1 MSKFFRFLLILV
13 SVALFTAISTTAQ
26 NNKIVSELPENTR
39 VTKGVLSNGMT
50 YYIYPT
56 DVTEGV
62 ASYYIIQNVG
72 SVLENDDQKG
82 LAHFLEHMAFN
93 GTENFKGKGILKT
106 LEKQG
111 AIFGRDINAYTSF
124 DETVYNLNNIPTKDG
139 LVDTCL
145 LILRDWSN
153 YLLLTE
159 EEIDAERGVI
169 KEEWRTRQSG
179 GMRILQQNLPA
190 MFNNSIY
197 AERLPI
203 GDMKVVEGFEYDALR
218 DFYHDWYRTDL
229 QAIAVIG
236 DFDAKEIESKIKVM
250 FSDIPAVENPKER
263 TITTIPSNES
273 LLYHLSMDEEVASS
287 SISFIINHPKNL
299 GSWTKQDFKTEL
311 MNNMV
316 QGMISDRLREIA
328 QKPESPFLSA
338 GLYFNSMNRANRQL
352 TLSIR
357 PKSGQQHEAFRTAMT
372 EMERAA
378 KFGFVEAEIERALK
392 DLYTNYETQISKE
405 DDWSHGQ
412 IEGMIQKNYL
422 ENEPMTD
429 VTKEY
434 EIAKSLLE
442 GIQPSEFHE
451 RFKALYTAN
460 NRILLVTGVAGNNN
474 LSEEEAK
481 SIITEVENNMEI
493 EPYKDSFAGKSLL
506 SNVDIKPG
514 KIISEKTDKI
524 TGAKVFE
531 LSNGAKVYYSFVDKN
546 KNDVSFYAISDGGT
560 SLLDDEKLPSASM
573 AVSLAQMSGLGEFN
587 AVELPKVLAGKT
599 ARTQLNLSDV
609 SESINGSST
618 TKDVETLLQMVYMRF
633 EKPRFDA
640 DAYKVM
646 QGNISNYLERKAK
659 NLGSKMQDSVT
670 VTLYG
675 TDNPRNRLFDE
686 TFAEDITYDEMVE
699 VYKDRFKDAS
709 DFEFFLVGDI
719 DEETVKP
726 LIAKYIGGIGS
737 SSTEEKW
744 EDNEPDWID
753 NSIKRRIV
761 LAMEDPKASV
771 RIGFEREQDYN
782 LKTSYIANTLSALLK
797 LRYTETLRE
806 EEGGTYGA
814 GVRAGMAK
822 RPTEKSYLSVSFD
835 CNPEKVDNL
844 VSIVYNEI
852 KKISE
857 GTINEEDLNK
867 TLESFLKNRE
877 ESKNYNSYTMDRL
890 INFYREGYD
899 MEDPA
904 NFVNIINSIS
914 KKDVQEFAENLMED
928 GKTYQ
933 IVFLPQGEL

>member
-1 MSKFFRFLLILV
+1 MLKTYRILLLMLSIVFFNFLEA
-13 SVALFTAISTTAQ
+13 SAQ
-26 NNKIVSELPENTR
+26 HNSIVSELPENTR

-72 SVLENDDQKG
+72 SVLENDEQKG

-93 GTENFKGKGILKT
+93 GTENFEGKGILKT

-124 DETVYNLNNIPTKDG
+124 DETVYNLNNIPTRDG

-236 DFDAKEIESKIKVM
+236 DFDVKEIESKIKVM

-263 TITTIPSNES
+263 TITSIPDNEAMI
-273 LLYHLSMDEEVASS
+273 YNLSMDEEVASS
-287 SISFIINHPKNL
+287 NISFVINHPKNL
-299 GSWTKQDFKTEL
+299 GSWSKEDFKTEL
-311 MNNMV
+311 LNNMV
-316 QGMISDRLREIA
+316 QRMVSDRLKEIS

-338 GLYFNSMNRANRQL
+338 GLFFRDMTRANRQL
-352 TLSIR
+352 TLAIR
-357 PKSGQQHEAFRTAMT
+357 PKSDMQHEAFKTAMI
-372 EMERAA
+372 EMERAS
-378 KFGFVEAEIERALK
+378 KFGFVEAEVERALK

-429 VTKEY
+429 VKKEY
-434 EIAKSLLE
+434 ELAKSLLE
-442 GIQPSEFHE
+442 GIQPNAFHE
-451 RFKALYTAN
+451 RFKALYTSN
-460 NRILLVTGVAGNNN
+460 NRVLLVTGVEGRDN
-474 LSEEEAK
+474 LTEQDAK
-481 SIITEVENNMEI
+481 SIIKEVETNNEI
-493 EPYKDSFAGKSLL
+493 EAYKDSFAGKSLL
-506 SNVDIKPG
+506 NEAQINPG
-514 KIISEKTDKI
+514 KIISEKIDEV

-531 LSNGAKVYYSFVDKN
+531 LSNGAKVHYSFVDKN

-560 SLLDDEKLPSASM
+560 SLLNDDKLPSASM
-573 AVSLAQMSGLGEFN
+573 SVSLAQMSGLGEYN

-646 QGNISNYLERKAK
+646 QGNISNFLQRKTK
-659 NLGSKMQDSVT
+659 NLGSKMQDSIT

-675 TDNPRNRLFDE
+675 TKNPRNRLFDE
-686 TFAEDITYDEMVE
+686 AYAEEITFDEMVA

-709 DFEFFLVGDI
+709 DFDFFIVGDI
-719 DEETVKP
+719 SEEAVKP
-726 LIAKYIGGIGS
+726 LIAKYIGGITS
-737 SSTEEKW
+737 SSTD
-744 EDNEPDWID
+744 EDWKNKEPNWLDD
-753 NSIKRRIV
+753 TIKRRIF
-761 LAMEDPKASV
+761 LPMEDPKATV
-771 RIGFEREQDYN
+771 RIGFEREQDYTI
-782 LKTSYIANTLSALLK
+782 KADYIANTLSALLK

-814 GVRAGMAK
+814 GVR
-822 RPTEKSYLSVSFD
+822 
-835 CNPEKVDNL
+835 
-844 VSIVYNEI
+844 
-852 KKISE
+852 
-857 GTINEEDLNK
+857 
-867 TLESFLKNRE
+867 
-877 ESKNYNSYTMDRL
+877 
-890 INFYREGYD
+890 
-899 MEDPA
+899 
-904 NFVNIINSIS
+904 
-914 KKDVQEFAENLMED
+914 
-928 GKTYQ
+928 
-933 IVFLPQGEL
+933 